1 MTHGGYVAHDIP
13 MTDLPADASPE
24 AGAMSRRKPCP
35 KLCWAAI
42 FRSPCSGRVV
52 KTIGKPWENGGFM
65 ETSWEYHG
73 YMKGIDM
80 ISDTLW

>member
-52 KTIGKPWENGGFM
+52 KTIGKPWDM
-65 ETSWEYHG
+65 KVSWELHG
-73 YMKGIDM
+73 YIKGISWVM
-80 ISDTLW
+80 GI